1 MNKAI
6 EPNFAVFCC
15 VFLDIIYLFGILGC
29 SVIKAWVNCNV
40 VIMKI
45 NWMWY
50 VAPDSAKK
58 LELVVSE
65 VKNLSQLPSSSV
77 CTAG

>member
-1 MNKAI
+1 MNKTI
-6 EPNFAVFCC
+6 EPNFTVFCC

-29 SVIKAWVNCNV
+29 SVIAAWVKGNV

-45 NWMWY
+45 NWVWY

-58 LELVVSE
+58 LELDISE
-65 VKNLSQLPSSSV
+65 LKNLRRLRSSSA
-77 CTAG
+77 CTTG